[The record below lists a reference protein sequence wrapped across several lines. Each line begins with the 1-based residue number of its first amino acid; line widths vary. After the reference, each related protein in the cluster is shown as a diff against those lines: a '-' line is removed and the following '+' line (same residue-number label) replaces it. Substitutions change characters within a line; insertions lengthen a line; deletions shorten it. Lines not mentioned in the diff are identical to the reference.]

1 MKSLTRLAVAILV
14 LSLAQGC
21 VSSGKRNENPEKAA
35 QIYAD
40 LGLEYLRQGKLELAK
55 MKLDRSLELNKKQP
69 QAHSYLAEVL
79 KQQGDMES
87 AEEHYLRAVQ
97 YDGDNPMLLNNFGAF
112 LCQQAR
118 IEESEKYFLRAA
130 KLPHYRTPELA
141 YENLALC
148 SLQNG
153 NKAKAEEYFRIAL
166 SVNPSLHKSLYQMAL
181 LSYNEGAYMKA
192 RAFIERFHAIGQTE
206 QSLRLGIRIEQALGD
221 KAAVDRYEKTLSVK
235 FPGATW
241 SND

>member
-1 MKSLTRLAVAILV
+1 MNALTRLAVAILV

-21 VSSGKRNENPEKAA
+21 VSTDKRKENPEKAA
-35 QIYAD
+35 QLYAE

-69 QAHSYLAEVL
+69 QAHNYLAELL
-79 KQQGDMES
+79 KQLGDMES
-87 AEEHYLRAVQ
+87 AEEHYLSAVR
-97 YDGDNPMLLNNFGAF
+97 YDGDNAMLLNNFGAF

-153 NKAKAEEYFRIAL
+153 NKVKAEKYFRIAL
-166 SVNPSLHKSLYQMAL
+166 SVNPVLHKSLYQMAQ
-181 LSYNEGAYMKA
+181 LSYDEGAYMKA
-192 RAFIERFHAIGQTE
+192 RAFIERFHAIGQSE
-206 QSLRLGIRIEQALGD
+206 QSLKLGMKIEQALGD
-221 KAAVDRYEKTLSVK
+221 EAAVDRYEKALSNK
-235 FPGATW
+235 FSGAGRE
-241 SND
+241 